1 MAAAESGTSAPRQQ
15 SVSVVPQATYD
26 SALTHD
32 VHPLQFAGVLT
43 VLGLVWFTIPGRY
56 HWPMAGALILGSL
69 FYANEVADKEGRLP
83 PVTLFSNL
91 LTGKGL

>member
-1 MAAAESGTSAPRQQ
+1 MAAETGTSAPPQQ

-26 SALTHD
+26 TALTHD
-32 VHPLQFAGVLT
+32 VHPLQFAAVLT
-43 VLGLVWFTIPGRY
+43 ILGLIWFTIPGRY

-69 FYANEVADKEGRLP
+69 FYANDVADKEGRLP
-83 PVTLFSNL
+83 PVKLFSDL